1 MKIGS
6 DFLRE
11 MVGENKK
18 ISEEELDTVT
28 QEISSQ
34 VDRASGIIKHMRD
47 FARIADTEPSKSDVN
62 KPIRDVF
69 KILGQQLKL
78 REIELELELDDTL
91 PPIMA
96 DSNRLEQVFINL
108 VTNARDAMGETM
120 PGTNKLLKITSFLD
134 NGDVVVTVSDTGR
147 GIQKENL
154 DRVFDPFYT
163 TKEVGKGTGLG
174 LSISYGIVKDY
185 GGTIKVESEIDK
197 GTVFELRFPASAK
210 DV

>member
-1 MKIGS
+1 
-6 DFLRE
+6 
-11 MVGENKK
+11 
-18 ISEEELDTVT
+18 
-28 QEISSQ
+28 
-34 VDRASGIIKHMRD
+34 
-47 FARIADTEPSKSDVN
+47 
-62 KPIRDVF
+62 
-69 KILGQQLKL
+69 LKL